1 MVGQVDNILRIGKN
15 NVISYEP
22 PRLTIA
28 FDNGTEK
35 TFAYP
40 QSVSKFIHFERDEV
54 QQKAERDRNQAEIV
68 SQELE
73 MALLQEKRRQ
83 AEEADR
89 MRVEAAREKK
99 VAAAR
104 RSAAMRKTKMG
115 GNTK

>member
-1 MVGQVDNILRIGKN
+1 MVGEVVKYVRFGKG
-15 NVISYEP
+15 NVISFEP

-40 QSVSKFIHFERDEV
+40 QSVSKFIHFERDVV
-54 QQKAERDRNQAEIV
+54 QQKAEQDRNQAKIV

-73 MALLQEKRRQ
+73 MARLQEKRRQ

-99 VAAAR
+99 VAAAK
-104 RSAAMRKTKMG
+104 RSAAMRNTKMG

>member
-1 MVGQVDNILRIGKN
+1 MVGEAVTHARFGKG
-15 NVISYEP
+15 NVISFEP
-22 PRLTIA
+22 PRITIA

-73 MALLQEKRRQ
+73 MAFRKRDGRRKRQ
-83 AEEADR
+83 TAC
-89 MRVEAAREKK
+89 V
-99 VAAAR
+99 
-104 RSAAMRKTKMG
+104 
-115 GNTK
+115 

>member
-1 MVGQVDNILRIGKN
+1 MIGEAVTHARFGKGI
-15 NVISYEP
+15 VISFEP
-22 PRLTIA
+22 SRLTIA

-40 QSVSKFIHFERDEV
+40 QSVGRFVRFERDEV

-73 MALLQEKRRQ
+73 MARLQEKRRQ

-89 MRVEAAREKK
+89 MRVEALREKK
-99 VAAAR
+99 ATAAR
-104 RSAAMRKTKMG
+104 RSAAMRKMKMG

>member
-1 MVGQVDNILRIGKN
+1 MVGEAVTHVRFGKGS
-15 NVISYEP
+15 VIYFEP
-22 PRLTIA
+22 PRITIA

-40 QSVSKFIHFERDEV
+40 QSVGSFIRFKRDEA
-54 QQKAERDRNQAEIV
+54 QKKAEQDRNQAEIV

-73 MALLQEKRRQ
+73 MARLQEKRRQ

-89 MRVEAAREKK
+89 LRVEALREKK

-104 RSAAMRKTKMG
+104 RSAAMRKTKIG

>member
-1 MVGQVDNILRIGKN
+1 MVGEVVTHVRFGKG
-15 NVISYEP
+15 NVISFEP

-40 QSVSKFIHFERDEV
+40 QSVGRFIRFERDEI

-73 MALLQEKRRQ
+73 MARLQEKRRQ

-89 MRVEAAREKK
+89 LRVEALRDKK

-115 GNTK
+115 GNAK

>member
-1 MVGQVDNILRIGKN
+1 MIGEVVTHVRFGKG
-15 NVISYEP
+15 NVISFEP
-22 PRLTIA
+22 PRITIA

-35 TFAYP
+35 AFAYP
-40 QSVSKFIHFERDEV
+40 QSIGKFICFERGEV

-73 MALLQEKRRQ
+73 MARLQEKRRQ

-89 MRVEAAREKK
+89 LRIEALRDKK
-99 VAAAR
+99 VADAR

>member
-1 MVGQVDNILRIGKN
+1 MVGEVVKYVRLGKG
-15 NVISYEP
+15 NVISFEP

-54 QQKAERDRNQAEIV
+54 QQKAEQDRNQAKIV

-73 MALLQEKRRQ
+73 MARLQEKRRQ

-99 VAAAR
+99 VAAAK
-104 RSAAMRKTKMG
+104 RSAAMRNTKMG